1 MKQPASK
8 PKPRTP
14 SHFAPKFPPSIDGR
28 WRTPLLHVDF
38 EALGRRM
45 DALYSSASLDN
56 TERADL
62 IRAYRHLR
70 KAEGIFLGPDTYF
83 KIPDTNFRPHTPEQ
97 EGGTGLEMMRTNGGY
112 FYRVK
117 TWITGLEQ
125 KYQNDPVPR
134 QDIDVNKEEAG

>member
-45 DALYSSASLDN
+45 DAIYSGARLED
-56 TERADL
+56 TERANL
-62 IRAYRHLR
+62 IRAYIYLR

-83 KIPDTNFRPHTPEQ
+83 KIPDTDFRPHSPEL
-97 EGGTGLEMMRTNGGY
+97 EGGTGLQMMRTNGGY
-112 FYRVK
+112 FYRVRGY
-117 TWITGLEQ
+117 ITGLEQ
-125 KYQNDPVPR
+125 KYHDDPDAR
-134 QDIDVNKEEAG
+134 QRTGDAKEQAG